1 MALKQ
6 DTEEAQRSKDSE
18 ASHWDGSSN
27 GTACCC
33 CCCSSTCGASPPTPP
48 TNSSSKCHGTVSSN
62 AMADIRLGRGRGVLC
77 SWLNAWRLGRWRG
90 GDHCACARNNEMRMY
105 VRHALVVV
113 RCGVGP
119 TNSTATSTQTVD
131 RVHHYLC
138 ISGGAYEDLLWQK
151 SKICEPPFMDDI

>member
-105 VRHALVVV
+105 VRHAYV
-113 RCGVGP
+113 RVGRSAMWRG
-119 TNSTATSTQTVD
+119 TDKLDRHIDANSRSSPSLFMHLRWGIRFAVAKEQ
-131 RVHHYLC
+131 
-138 ISGGAYEDLLWQK
+138 DL
-151 SKICEPPFMDDI
+151 